1 MKKNLV
7 YRLLLF
13 CTLSVS
19 LNSCRTDEILAGTEH
34 TEKERIVFF
43 ERFEKER
50 SLSRNTD
57 SNNYAVPFGNSILAY
72 FEKYPEK
79 RIELENKYGT
89 VDLKVS
95 SQDMDLDGGKKLIM
109 FPMLID
115 GKVTA
120 VIGGVINAE
129 RDFLYFDV
137 YKEGHPDRDYLIHIF
152 QQHYSSFA
160 TGRTID
166 VGEVII
172 IVKKP
177 VLTKPDPDSDM
188 GGGHDMGG
196 GPGDYGDGSGGG
208 SSQSSADKIDTEKL
222 KEFPCAYEIAQE
234 LPNLSNDLAKL
245 LQDTF
250 GKSDK
255 VNITF
260 QPKEGMGDVDGVRS
274 SASQKDGIFS
284 ATIDLNADVLR
295 YGTKEYILVTMY
307 HETIHA
313 YLGYQFTTLSYDEY
327 IAKFPKINAYEIKDG
342 AGNTVVKY
350 ELDKAH
356 TNYGPFIDR
365 MVNAITSYNPKLPI
379 ETAKA
384 MAKAGV
390 VQSSSVTNDEINKND
405 DERDTRKGNSLGIK
419 CSK

>member
-1 MKKNLV
+1 MH
-7 YRLLLF
+7 F
-13 CTLSVS
+13 P
-19 LNSCRTDEILAGTEH
+19 G
-34 TEKERIVFF
+34 
-43 ERFEKER
+43 
-50 SLSRNTD
+50 
-57 SNNYAVPFGNSILAY
+57 
-72 FEKYPEK
+72 
-79 RIELENKYGT
+79 
-89 VDLKVS
+89 
-95 SQDMDLDGGKKLIM
+95 QGGG
-109 FPMLID
+109 PD
-115 GKVTA
+115 PG
-120 VIGGVINAE
+120 VIGGGCGMYG
-129 RDFLYFDV
+129 DC
-137 YKEGHPDRDYLIHIF
+137 
-152 QQHYSSFA
+152 
-160 TGRTID
+160 
-166 VGEVII
+166 
-172 IVKKP
+172 
-177 VLTKPDPDSDM
+177 
-188 GGGHDMGG
+188 GGG
-196 GPGDYGDGSGGG
+196 
-208 SSQSSADKIDTEKL
+208 SQSSADKIDTEKL

-274 SASQKDGIFS
+274 SASYKDGVFS

-295 YGTKEYILVTMY
+295 YSTKEYILVTMY

-313 YLGYQFTTLSYDEY
+313 YLGYQFVTLSYDEY

-342 AGNTVVKY
+342 SGNVVVKY

-379 ETAKA
+379 ETTKA
-384 MAKAGV
+384 MAKVGV
-390 VQSSSVTNDEINKND
+390 VQGSSVTSDEVDKNN